1 MDENYFTIKD
11 IKLSVSKCCVDML
24 VYAMNHIDWSEY
36 DADDFGGEGVGA
48 ACGHLDDIECQ
59 LIESFEEL

>member
-36 DADDFGGEGVGA
+36 DADDFGGESGWA
-48 ACGHLDDIECQ
+48 ACVHLDDIEGQ
-59 LIESFEEL
+59 LLEQFE